1 MQVIRQRWAALPA
14 TARWGTGGVAAL
26 LLIVLA
32 LGLFSGGT
40 SDSDQGAGDQPEEPV
55 TPTTGTVA
63 PPPSRQPTEPPAP
76 PTSPLDGVASTDSPD
91 EYSVSVAE
99 IVLGTNPRDHAR
111 DDYLALLLGEVSDEA
126 IGESRDRIE
135 PVIALALPD
144 DYQWLRQR
152 DYGQVNTFEVEH
164 VWEPDVVDDV
174 RARIPDGY
182 AVRTVAGTQTTRF
195 TDENGDRA
203 SSSTPRLLTV
213 FSFCRSGGTC
223 SLVSIPQEVLR

>member
-1 MQVIRQRWAALPA
+1 M
-14 TARWGTGGVAAL
+14 TL
-26 LLIVLA
+26 LLLVVLV
-32 LGLFSGGT
+32 LGLLSGGT
-40 SDSDQGAGDQPEEPV
+40 PPDDPSGDNPPAA
-55 TPTTGTVA
+55 TDTSATGTAA
-63 PPPSRQPTEPPAP
+63 PTPSRTPGEPTAQ
-76 PTSPLDGVASTDSPD
+76 PTSPLEGVAATDSPD
-91 EYSVSVAE
+91 EYAARVAE

-111 DDYLALLLGEVSDEA
+111 DDYLTLLLGEVSDEA
-126 IGESRDRIE
+126 VGESRERIE
-135 PVIALALPD
+135 PVIAAALPD

-164 VWEPDVVDDV
+164 VWEPEVVDDV
-174 RARIPDGY
+174 RDRIPEGY

-213 FSFCRSGGTC
+213 FTFCPSDGTC